1 MGKRQTHAGLQ
12 TSQGVTSA
20 HEAQLDELRISNPL
34 VAEFESRRGYSLH
47 FKLPF
52 ITFDNDTELW
62 CNGNTSDFDSGIL
75 GSNPGSSTNRYWG
88 NW

>member
-12 TSQGVTSA
+12 TSQCVTSA

-34 VAEFESRRGYSLH
+34 AASSTLVVGTTCNQNTICYISYC
-47 FKLPF
+47 
-52 ITFDNDTELW
+52 IELW
-62 CNGNTSDFDSGIL
+62 CNGSTRDFDSHSL
-75 GSNPGSSTNRYWG
+75 GSNPGSSTIRLWW